1 MRALFPISLNN
12 QAFST
17 NRVLPALPHVFTRYN
32 EVVFL
37 VADHLQLYNKAL
49 RVADGLSLSRII
61 REFTTNQHYREQRSK
76 WVQRMTSQMQ
86 SSGHSHWTLI
96 GIDDITDPK
105 CFNIFR
111 NVMLA
116 YYSIPCF
123 RNDVDRSARWHAQQA
138 RNSHYSADRRE
149 QLSRGYILEEIAL
162 SIRIHVINEIDDE
175 YYMRQ
180 QSPPIVNLYHGR
192 YEFSAF
198 DLAEMPNDGRLI
210 RFYYLNGSDPQG
222 WTEQLPDQL
231 DDGGISETL
240 PSG

>member
-1 MRALFPISLNN
+1 MC
-12 QAFST
+12 
-17 NRVLPALPHVFTRYN
+17 
-32 EVVFL
+32 
-37 VADHLQLYNKAL
+37 L

-210 RFYYLNGSDPQG
+210 RFYYLNGVIRKVGQSSCRISSMTAESAKLFPLDRRNRVWLPTSGAPQAII
-222 WTEQLPDQL
+222 LSP
-231 DDGGISETL
+231 
-240 PSG
+240 